1 MRPAIAAP
9 VHVVQIGILRC
20 AARLVPAR
28 ARREWQREWRSEL
41 WHVREAT
48 ACDAADSWD
57 AERKVTAFCLG
68 AFKDALCLRQCTEKK
83 KQPPL
88 TFRGSAAQCLLLLG
102 LVVTACVLLA
112 RLLPA
117 VDAETHLSRYAMRP
131 GLILIQN
138 AESGTDSIATI
149 TAWKFRLWQSRPQ
162 RYFDDLAYYR
172 MARETV
178 SASGGAAG
186 QLRVAHAT
194 ANLFEVL
201 GLPLLLAT
209 PGRAE
214 DSPTPG
220 VLLSEKTWQR
230 VFHGDPRVVGAVVH
244 IGDQVARVSGV
255 VPVGAWRLPGEADAW
270 MLEPDTA
277 VKGTGYVVAHLTP
290 LGQAEM
296 RGSQIQ
302 IAASDS
308 DDGDDDLWGVSFGER
323 TRGPLGLYLFT
334 VFLALLS
341 LPAITSV
348 SLGEY
353 SFCAHKP
360 TWSKR
365 LLRWGFLAA
374 KFLLVLAVAYYA
386 SVDVAYWR
394 ATSYSVAAEN
404 LQLLASFLI
413 CLFGMRWVLL
423 DQRQRCPVCLRRVT
437 HPAQVGQASRMFLAW
452 NGVELVCTSGHT
464 LLHVPGM
471 PTSWFSTQRWLYLDS
486 SWEFLFASSGAN

>member
-1 MRPAIAAP
+1 MRLPLAAP
-9 VHVVQIGILRC
+9 IHVVQIGILHC
-20 AARLVPAR
+20 AARLVPAH

-48 ACDAADSWD
+48 AVDVTDGWD

-68 AFKDALCLRQCTEKK
+68 AFKDAVCLRQCSEKRT
-83 KQPPL
+83 QPPL
-88 TFRGSAAQCLLLLG
+88 TFRGSAAQCILLLG
-102 LVVTACVLLA
+102 LVAVACALLA
-112 RLLPA
+112 RVLPT
-117 VDAETHLSRYAMRP
+117 VDAETHLARYAMRP

-138 AESGTDSIATI
+138 AESGTDVVPTI
-149 TAWKFRLWQSRPQ
+149 TAWKFQLWRSRPQ

-172 MARETV
+172 MAREVV
-178 SASGGAAG
+178 SAGGSTVG
-186 QLRVAHAT
+186 QWHVAHTT
-194 ANLFEVL
+194 ANLFEML
-201 GLPLLLAT
+201 GLPLLLAGPDLT
-209 PGRAE
+209 NGPH
-214 DSPTPG
+214 PPG
-220 VLLSEKTWQR
+220 VILSETMWQR
-230 VFHGDPRVVGAVVH
+230 VFHGDPHIVGAIVR
-244 IGDQVARVSGV
+244 IGKQDARVAGV
-255 VPVGAWRLPGEADAW
+255 LPIGAWRLPGDADAW
-270 MLEPDTA
+270 MLEPDSA
-277 VKGTGYVVAHLTP
+277 VKGIGYVVAHLTP

-296 RGSQIQ
+296 RGPQIQ
-302 IAASDS
+302 ITADNS
-308 DDGDDDLWGVSFGER
+308 DDGDDDLWGVSFAER
-323 TRGPLGLYLFT
+323 TRGPIGLYLFT

-365 LLRWGFLAA
+365 LLRWGFLTA
-374 KFLLVLAVAYYA
+374 KFLLVFAIAYYA
-386 SVDVAYWR
+386 SVDFAYWR

-423 DQRQRCPVCLRRVT
+423 DQRQRCPVCLRRVM

-486 SWEFLFASSGAN
+486 SWEFLFASTGAN